1 MICNSIIPGLQ
12 WSSQGHSFSVDA
24 GVLPL
29 KCYDMILGQD
39 WLEECSPM
47 WVHWKKKVM
56 KFTYQKKRIT
66 LKGVIPIV
74 TKCTAIS
81 AHKLKDLLRRKAASH
96 CI

>member
-39 WLEECSPM
+39 WLSVGALEEEGHE
-47 WVHWKKKVM
+47 VH
-56 KFTYQKKRIT
+56 
-66 LKGVIPIV
+66 IPEEENY
-74 TKCTAIS
+74 S
-81 AHKLKDLLRRKAASH
+81 
-96 CI
+96 